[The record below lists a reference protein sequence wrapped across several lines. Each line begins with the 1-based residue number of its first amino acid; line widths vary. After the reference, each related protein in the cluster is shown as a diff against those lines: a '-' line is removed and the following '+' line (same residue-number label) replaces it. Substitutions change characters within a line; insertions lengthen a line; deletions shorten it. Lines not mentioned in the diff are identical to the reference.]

1 MTEFETGQ
9 LVMLKSV
16 WPDVHTVWVWEDA
29 ESQKPAW
36 WASAGLS
43 KSRAFRNETIGLY
56 LGLDHR
62 SRHNVLIEDQI
73 WSIPKDDVIPLPTE

>member
-16 WPDVHTVWVWEDA
+16 WPDVHTVWVWEYA
-29 ESQKPAW
+29 ESHRA
-36 WASAGLS
+36 ASSTMS

-56 LGLDHR
+56 LGLDPR

>member
-16 WPDVHTVWVWEDA
+16 WPDVHTVWVWAHA
-29 ESQKPAW
+29 ERLHGPR
-36 WASAGLS
+36 ASSTMS

-73 WSIPKDDVIPLPTE
+73 WTIPKDDVIPLPTE